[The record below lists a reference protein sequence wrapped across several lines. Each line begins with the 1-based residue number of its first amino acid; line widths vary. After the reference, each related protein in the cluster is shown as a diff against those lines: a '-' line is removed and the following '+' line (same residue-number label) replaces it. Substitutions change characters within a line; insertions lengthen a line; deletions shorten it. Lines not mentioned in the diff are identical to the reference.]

1 MGRLPLDELLWL
13 LMESKKQTRAHAE
26 KNIPEVGGWR
36 ARGRGQAGREK
47 KQMKNYVARWQKD
60 EESSCLTGT

>member
-1 MGRLPLDELLWL
+1 
-13 LMESKKQTRAHAE
+13 MESKKQTRAHAE